1 MVNINRRY
9 NVINARA
16 FKARALFFFFTA
28 FSAGRLKTPHMN
40 IKRIFIHFYTNSALY
55 NYTNF
60 HNIAS
65 FMKII

>member
-28 FSAGRLKTPHMN
+28 FAAGRQKTPRMN
-40 IKRIFIHFYTNSALY
+40 IKRIFIHFLQIPHY
-55 NYTNF
+55 
-60 HNIAS
+60 
-65 FMKII
+65 IIIQIFIILLIL